1 MRLHIINPCHYLF
14 DKYILTKSLRYVF
27 YFFPKS
33 EFYRFESHTHLYR
46 MILDL
51 IHKYN
56 IGCYYI
62 LECLKQS
69 ILIKDEGLVVL

>member
-1 MRLHIINPCHYLF
+1 MFFI
-14 DKYILTKSLRYVF
+14 
-27 YFFPKS
+27 FFPKS